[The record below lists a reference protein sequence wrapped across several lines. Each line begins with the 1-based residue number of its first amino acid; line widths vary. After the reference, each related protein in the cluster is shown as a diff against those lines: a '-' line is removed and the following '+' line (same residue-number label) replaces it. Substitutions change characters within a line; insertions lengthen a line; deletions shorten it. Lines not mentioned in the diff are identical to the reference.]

1 MITTLAIKNY
11 ALIEDIR
18 VEFKRGLTIITGETG
33 AGKSILLGALG
44 LVLGKRADSKVV
56 RNTEKKCVIEAE
68 FDVRKYQLEL
78 LFSEN
83 DLDFEPHTI
92 LRREILPSGK
102 SRAFVNDTPVT
113 LQQMQLLG
121 ERLIDVHAQNDK
133 HTLTTESFQ
142 IDVIDALAGNQELRV
157 EYSAQRND
165 YKRKVDELDRLRMEK
180 EQAAKELDYH
190 NFLYSEL
197 NEANLS
203 TLDQPLL
210 EEAYEKLNNVE
221 EIQEALSQVAQ
232 LLQEETSGTLATAT
246 NARTLLNSIRDFS
259 KQYGSFWERLNS
271 VIIELADL
279 NEEIVNATEQ
289 LEPDPRLLAEVNEK
303 LQRLQALQQKH
314 AVASVKELMT
324 IEEELGE
331 KIERSSNIETHI
343 DALVHEAE
351 VAKERTSE
359 LAIRLNEK
367 RRKAIPTLKQK
378 LENILQELGLPNAQ
392 FRFELD
398 DTGEF
403 RKHGNAVLEL
413 LFTANKGAQLAP
425 LGKVASGGEMSR
437 IMLAVKAVLAEYKQ
451 LPTLIFDE
459 IDSGISGEIG
469 HKMAEIMSAM
479 SEHMQ
484 LLSITHLPQIA
495 AKGDNHKR
503 VFKVDR
509 EEVTQTMIKDLN
521 EEERVIEIAQMIGGS
536 SVSDSAIA
544 HAKQLLN

>member
-18 VEFKRGLTIITGETG
+18 VEFKLGLTIITGETG

-331 KIERSSNIETHI
+331 K
-343 DALVHEAE
+343 
-351 VAKERTSE
+351 
-359 LAIRLNEK
+359 
-367 RRKAIPTLKQK
+367 
-378 LENILQELGLPNAQ
+378 
-392 FRFELD
+392 
-398 DTGEF
+398 
-403 RKHGNAVLEL
+403 
-413 LFTANKGAQLAP
+413 
-425 LGKVASGGEMSR
+425 
-437 IMLAVKAVLAEYKQ
+437 
-451 LPTLIFDE
+451 
-459 IDSGISGEIG
+459 
-469 HKMAEIMSAM
+469 
-479 SEHMQ
+479 
-484 LLSITHLPQIA
+484 
-495 AKGDNHKR
+495 
-503 VFKVDR
+503 
-509 EEVTQTMIKDLN
+509 
-521 EEERVIEIAQMIGGS
+521 
-536 SVSDSAIA
+536 
-544 HAKQLLN
+544 

>member
-18 VEFKRGLTIITGETG
+18 VEFKGGLTIITGETG

-56 RNTEKKCVIEAE
+56 RNNEKKCVIEAE

-78 LFSEN
+78 LFAEN

-142 IDVIDALAGNQELRV
+142 IDVIDALAGNQKLRV

-165 YKRKVDELDRLRMEK
+165 YKRKVDELDRLRTEK

-197 NEANLS
+197 NEAKLS
-203 TLDQPLL
+203 TLDQPSL

-221 EIQEALSQVAQ
+221 EIQEGLSQVAQ
-232 LLQEETSGTLATAT
+232 LMQDETSGTLATAT
-246 NARTLLNSIRDFS
+246 NARTLMNSIRDFS
-259 KQYGSFWERLNS
+259 KEYNSFWERLNS

-279 NEEIVNATEQ
+279 NEEIVNAAEQ

-324 IEEELGE
+324 IEEELWE
-331 KIERSSNIETHI
+331 KIDRSSNIETHI
-343 DALVHEAE
+343 DALVHKVE
-351 VAKERTSE
+351 VAKKRTSE
-359 LAIRLNEK
+359 LADRLNEK

-469 HKMAEIMSAM
+469 HKMAEIMGAM

>member
-1 MITTLAIKNY
+1 
-11 ALIEDIR
+11 
-18 VEFKRGLTIITGETG
+18 
-33 AGKSILLGALG
+33 
-44 LVLGKRADSKVV
+44 
-56 RNTEKKCVIEAE
+56 
-68 FDVRKYQLEL
+68 
-78 LFSEN
+78 
-83 DLDFEPHTI
+83 
-92 LRREILPSGK
+92 
-102 SRAFVNDTPVT
+102 
-113 LQQMQLLG
+113 
-121 ERLIDVHAQNDK
+121 
-133 HTLTTESFQ
+133 
-142 IDVIDALAGNQELRV
+142 
-157 EYSAQRND
+157 
-165 YKRKVDELDRLRMEK
+165 
-180 EQAAKELDYH
+180 
-190 NFLYSEL
+190 
-197 NEANLS
+197 
-203 TLDQPLL
+203 
-210 EEAYEKLNNVE
+210 
-221 EIQEALSQVAQ
+221 
-232 LLQEETSGTLATAT
+232 
-246 NARTLLNSIRDFS
+246 
-259 KQYGSFWERLNS
+259 
-271 VIIELADL
+271 
-279 NEEIVNATEQ
+279 
-289 LEPDPRLLAEVNEK
+289 
-303 LQRLQALQQKH
+303 
-314 AVASVKELMT
+314 
-324 IEEELGE
+324 GE